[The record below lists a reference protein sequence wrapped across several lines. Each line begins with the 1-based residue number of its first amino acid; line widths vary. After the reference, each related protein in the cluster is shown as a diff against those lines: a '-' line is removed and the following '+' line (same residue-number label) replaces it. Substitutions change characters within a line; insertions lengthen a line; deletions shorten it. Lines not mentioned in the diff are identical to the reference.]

1 MIDLIRIDDRLIHG
15 QIISRWLNYCRA
27 EMIIVVY
34 DESASNFLL
43 KSILGLGVP
52 SGVELKVVTK
62 KEFVDDE
69 SLINSSKTTLMIIK
83 NPRELIELIN
93 KKGYKV
99 GEIPVVLGNMS
110 PSSDFASKQKILDYI
125 YADKEDAED
134 LRTLSTLVKNL
145 RVQAVPEEREKN
157 ILQLLERQNL

>member
-15 QIISRWLNYCRA
+15 QIISRWLGFCRA
-27 EMIIVVY
+27 EIIIVV
-34 DESASNFLL
+34 DDTSANDFML

-62 KEFVDDE
+62 KQFVTDD
-69 SLINSSKTTLMIIK
+69 SLINSSKPTLMIIK
-83 NPRELIELIN
+83 NPKELIELIN
-93 KKGYKV
+93 IGYKV

-110 PSSDFASKQKILDYI
+110 PSVDFASKQKILDYI
-125 YADKEDAED
+125 YVDKEDAED
-134 LRTLSTLVKNL
+134 LRTLSGLVKNL

-157 ILQLLERQNL
+157 ILQLLERQNI